1 MRWLQRPTDTVVF
14 TGTKAEA
21 RQWVQDQ
28 GGVFVE
34 RETPVPSPR
43 LPLAFTLESTTPAQ
57 LDAEARR
64 KKLREDLQARQD
76 KPLIGTQGD
85 IGQMD
90 MLGGNDLFSAP
101 AAKVSKA
108 ESGELRAE
116 SPKPI
121 PASAE
126 LRIGDFGE
134 KIGGARKDNAVKG
147 EMERSAWAMV
157 DTDTENSGAAAAD
170 MLQWQ
175 HDPALRAPVH
185 ESTKCSPASKANGK
199 RRWSSGGGSKHS
211 SGPRVRSTRF
221 PRRERSPGIRP
232 HV

>member
-1 MRWLQRPTDTVVF
+1 MCLWSVKRRYCL
-14 TGTKAEA
+14 
-21 RQWVQDQ
+21 
-28 GGVFVE
+28 
-34 RETPVPSPR
+34 PSP
-43 LPLAFTLESTTPAQ
+43 AGFTLESTTPAQ

-175 HDPALRAPVH
+175 HDPALRAPGSRIDEMLTRLEGEWQKTLEQWRRIEAFKRAACPIH
-185 ESTKCSPASKANGK
+185 TIPEAGAKPWYSPARLSN
-199 RRWSSGGGSKHS
+199 
-211 SGPRVRSTRF
+211 
-221 PRRERSPGIRP
+221 
-232 HV
+232 